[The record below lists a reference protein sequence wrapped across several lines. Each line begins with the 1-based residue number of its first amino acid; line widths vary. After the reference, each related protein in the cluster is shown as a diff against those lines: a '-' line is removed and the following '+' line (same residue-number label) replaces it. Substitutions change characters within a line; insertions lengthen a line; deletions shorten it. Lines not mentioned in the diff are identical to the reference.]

1 MNKLYQKKLKE
12 NNLKSKLILQ
22 VHDELIIE
30 TLKEEKEE
38 VSHILKENM
47 ENAVSLKVPM
57 VADVKCAKNWYEAK

>member
-1 MNKLYQKKLKE
+1 MIKVNNALKV